1 VDARWE
7 TRIKP
12 LAEHRQRFPLWSG
25 KPVETENE
33 VVDLA
38 HDDAAIADS
47 WKEIQAKY
55 AVEET
60 DVKALASDVKDE
72 TPEEKPAKV
81 RDESGKFAKAQTPVT
96 KAEEAPAA
104 ATEAPVDSST
114 PQEATA
120 TPQRDLTR
128 PPSSWTPTA
137 KAAYA
142 TLPDAIKAE
151 VHKRESDYLN
161 GQSSLIEKARYADRI
176 TQAAAPY
183 QPLIAS
189 AGTDTEGAFNE
200 FLKQEAILRMGTP
213 QQKAQAAALAIQRYQ
228 IPIDELNAAMG
239 GQQTQQPQPTQQQF
253 RDPRVDQWLQQQEQQ
268 KQQELLSAS
277 DQFLN
282 EKDANGNPVHLY
294 AENVIDD
301 MARLIPAIKA
311 ENMGKSQQEILK
323 LAYDKAIWANPE
335 IRSLL
340 LQQQQNDFEAKRQA
354 ANLQKVAEAKKAA
367 SGNVPR
373 RGSIPAAAPRGS
385 MDDTIRN
392 TARELGFFN

>member
-1 VDARWE
+1 MDNE
-7 TRIKP
+7 T
-12 LAEHRQRFPLWSG
+12 
-25 KPVETENE
+25 

-38 HDDAAIADS
+38 HDDAGIADS
-47 WKEIQAKY
+47 WKEIQSKY
-55 AVEET
+55 AVEED
-60 DVKALASDVKDE
+60 DVKTLAPDVSRE
-72 TPEEKPAKV
+72 TPEVTEKTEKTERT
-81 RDESGKFAKAQTPVT
+81 RDEEGKFAKKT
-96 KAEEAPAA
+96 EEAASKDAKTAPETPAA
-104 ATEAPVDSST
+104 TQEQSVDTIATPSGA
-114 PQEATA
+114 A

-142 TLPDAIKAE
+142 ALPDAIKAE
-151 VHKRESDYLN
+151 VHKRESDYMS
-161 GQSSLIEKARYADRI
+161 GQSGLIEKAKYADRI

-183 QPLIAS
+183 QPLISA

-200 FLKQEAILRMGTP
+200 FLKQESILRMGTP
-213 QQKAQAAALAIQRYQ
+213 QQKAQAAARAIQTYQ
-228 IPIDELNAAMG
+228 IPIDEINAAMG
-239 GQQTQQPQPTQQQF
+239 GQQTQQPQPQQQQF
-253 RDPRVDQWLQQQEQQ
+253 RDPRVDQWLQDQEQ
-268 KQQELLSAS
+268 KNQQELLSAS

-282 EKDANGNPVHLY
+282 EKDASGNPVHIY

-301 MARLIPAIKA
+301 MARFIPAIKA
-311 ENMGKSQQEILK
+311 ENSGKSQQEILK

-340 LQQQQNDFEAKRQA
+340 IQKQQTDFEATRQA
-354 ANLQKVAEAKKAA
+354 ENQRKVAEAKKAA

-373 RGSIPAAAPRGS
+373 RGSIPAAAPKGS